1 MNVGK
6 KTGFT
11 IVELL
16 VVIAV
21 LAILVTIGIV
31 SYGAWQTQVAE
42 SALQSDLLSASSQL
56 ESDRNFSNTYPATV
70 SAANSGR
77 GLPQS
82 DGTEYWYESDGT
94 TYCLMATSTN
104 RPEAAPFHITS
115 SASRTV
121 QDGEC
126 ANYPG

>member
-1 MNVGK
+1 MNIQRT
-6 KTGFT
+6 TGFT

-16 VVIAV
+16 VIIVV
-21 LAILVTIGIV
+21 LAILATIGMV
-31 SYGAWQTQVAE
+31 SYGAWQTHVAE
-42 SALQSDLLSASSQL
+42 STLQSDLLSASSQL
-56 ESDRNFSNTYPATV
+56 ESDINFSNTYPAST
-70 SAANSGR
+70 SAANGGQ

-82 DGTEYWYESDGT
+82 DGTEYWYESDGAS
-94 TYCLMATSTN
+94 YCLMATSSKQSS
-104 RPEAAPFHITS
+104 AAPFHITS